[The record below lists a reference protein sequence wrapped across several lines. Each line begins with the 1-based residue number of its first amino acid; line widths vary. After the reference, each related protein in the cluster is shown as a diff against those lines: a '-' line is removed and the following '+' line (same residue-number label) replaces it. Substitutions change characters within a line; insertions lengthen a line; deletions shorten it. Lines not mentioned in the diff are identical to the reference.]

1 MITLDVA
8 GRKLHLE
15 VDDPTL
21 SKRRAAWK
29 PQPIAT
35 RGYQR
40 LYQEHVLQAHRGA
53 DLDFLVGGSGAPVPR
68 EAH

>member
-1 MITLDVA
+1 VA

-15 VDDPTL
+15 VDDATL
-21 SKRRAAWK
+21 AKRRAAWK
-29 PQPIAT
+29 PQPIAA

-40 LYQEHVLQAHRGA
+40 LYQEHVLQAHLGA

-68 EAH
+68 ESH